1 MATEGTHA
9 MQQPQQA
16 TVALPASAPAP
27 RRVWWDL
34 RRAPA
39 ALRHLRISA
48 RAGFGRMLARLPR
61 AHASA
66 ATLSAEQIK
75 SVLICRVNARMGNA
89 LFLTPLIEQLHELL
103 PEAAIDVATAYPQ
116 ATDLLG
122 ELPGVRRVIVFP
134 SRGIQLP
141 WRYLQ
146 ALTQIRAQRY
156 DLAIDPM
163 PNSTSARIV
172 LSLCRARQRLGFGS
186 EHQWARLTHAVPEA
200 LMPAHRAIQPVF
212 LLHRA
217 LGVAHQPTGLRLRN
231 AGGAREQAQGR
242 ALIEQAL
249 RRRGI
254 EPQDAQTVGFF
265 AHATGAKSFDRQ
277 YWLKF
282 WTRFRQLAPEAVP
295 VEFLPTPTSAPTDA
309 RFAALHVRTPQR
321 LAAAMGE
328 MRMFVSADTGPMH
341 LASSTAVPTVAL
353 FRASQPALYGPLKPC
368 DLALDAARH
377 SPAAM
382 AQLCYEHWL
391 RTRGSAKS
399 CAHLHPERPQEP
411 GPARSAPQLV
421 SLIKP

>member
-1 MATEGTHA
+1 MATEGTRA
-9 MQQPQQA
+9 LQQPQKVTTA
-16 TVALPASAPAP
+16 VPAFAPAP

-34 RRAPA
+34 RGAPA

-48 RAGFGRMLARLPR
+48 RGSFGRMLARLTPTR
-61 AHASA
+61 LSA
-66 ATLSAEQIK
+66 AKLTAEQVT
-75 SVLICRVNARMGNA
+75 SVLVCRVNARMGNA
-89 LFLTPLIEQLHELL
+89 LFLTPLIQQLHELL
-103 PEAAIDVATAYPQ
+103 PGAAIDVATAYPQ
-116 ATDLLG
+116 AADLLG

-134 SRGIQLP
+134 SRGIGLP

-146 ALTQIRAQRY
+146 ALAQIRAQRY

-172 LSLCRARQRLGFGS
+172 LSLCRARARLGFGS
-186 EHQWARLTHAVPEA
+186 EHQWARLTHAVPA
-200 LMPAHRAIQPVF
+200 VLMPVHRAIQPVF

-217 LGVAHQPTGLRLRN
+217 LGVPHRPTGLRLRN

-254 EPQDAQTVGFF
+254 EPQEAQTVGFF

-277 YWLKF
+277 YWHRF
-282 WTRFRQLAPEAVP
+282 WTRFLQLAPEAVP
-295 VEFLPTPTSAPTDA
+295 VEFLPTPTSVPTDA

-321 LAAAMGE
+321 LAAAMGQ
-328 MRMFVSADTGPMH
+328 MRMFVCADTGPMH
-341 LASSTAVPTVAL
+341 LASSTATPTVAL
-353 FRASQPALYGPLKPC
+353 FRASQPALYGPLKSC
-368 DLALDAARH
+368 DLALDATRH

-391 RTRGSAKS
+391 RTRA
-399 CAHLHPERPQEP
+399 
-411 GPARSAPQLV
+411 PARAHA
-421 SLIKP
+421 